1 MLKFLIPVFTDFV
14 KKNHEND
21 AINFSQFIMDSDG
34 KKPLRIII
42 TFKID

>member
-1 MLKFLIPVFTDFV
+1 MLKFPFSVFTGFV
-14 KKNHEND
+14 KKNREND
-21 AINFSQFIMDSDG
+21 AINFSQFIMDCDA